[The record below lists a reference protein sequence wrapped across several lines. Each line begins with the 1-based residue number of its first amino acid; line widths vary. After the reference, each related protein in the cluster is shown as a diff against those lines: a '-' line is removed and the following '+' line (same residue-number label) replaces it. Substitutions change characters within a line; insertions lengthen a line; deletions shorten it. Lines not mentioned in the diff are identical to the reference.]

1 MKIYFFQ
8 KTADNFIYKVKD
20 DNLIKQLR
28 HAEKKNSIILLFS
41 RTLRVVKVLLVI
53 VSAEPKL

>member
-28 HAEKKNSIILLFS
+28 HTEKK
-41 RTLRVVKVLLVI
+41 TV
-53 VSAEPKL
+53 